1 MIKETTTDPSKEH
14 INEKKYKLFLTVFKR
29 GSNKFFT
36 DRRTVTP
43 TAFTF
48 CSKRRKEFEKCYIY
62 IMEKFLMVKRLIAME
77 RLTMKRHT
85 TK

>member
-36 DRRTVTP
+36 DRRTVTLP
-43 TAFTF
+43 RLHSVVREERNLKSA
-48 CSKRRKEFEKCYIY
+48 IY
-62 IMEKFLMVKRLIAME
+62 I
-77 RLTMKRHT
+77 
-85 TK
+85 